1 MSGTEELKASVLE
14 QAHQEGQAKFEAAKK
29 QLETEFEERK
39 AQLLTQKAS
48 ERQSRLKEIK
58 QAFQVEAQQISNQE
72 RQSTLV
78 SKQKVLSDLF
88 ASALERM
95 RNWDADQELAFIKGL
110 LAKYGQEKVTVQ
122 FGQLTADRLTAAHLA
137 QLRTAFPN
145 MTFMSESI
153 DQQAG
158 LLVSVGKVDDT
169 YLYDS
174 LIDSI
179 YKEESSRIATDI
191 FAQG

>member
-1 MSGTEELKASVLE
+1 MSGTEQLKASVLE
-14 QAHQEGQAKFEAAKK
+14 QALLEFPFKLIFCSLKFCLSFLVRLLQK
-29 QLETEFEERK
+29 TSERK
-39 AQLLTQKAS
+39 
-48 ERQSRLKEIK
+48 SRLKEIK
-58 QAFQVEAQQISNQE
+58 QTFQVEAQQISNQE

-78 SKQKVLSDLF
+78 SKQKVLSELF
-88 ASALERM
+88 ASALDRM

-110 LAKYGQEKVTVQ
+110 LGKYGQEKVTVQ
-122 FGQLTADRLTAAHLA
+122 FGQLTADRLTPVHLEE
-137 QLRTAFPN
+137 LRTAFPN

-153 DQQAG
+153 EQQAG
-158 LLVSVGKVDDT
+158 LVLSVGKVDDT
-169 YLYDS
+169 YLYDN

>member
-1 MSGTEELKASVLE
+1 MSGTEQLKASVLE
-14 QAHQEGQAKFEAAKK
+14 QARQEGQAKFQAAKN
-29 QLETEFEERK
+29 QLEREFEERK
-39 AQLLTQKAS
+39 AQLLTQKTS
-48 ERQSRLKEIK
+48 ERKSRLKEIK
-58 QAFQVEAQQISNQE
+58 QTFQVEAQQISNQE

-78 SKQKVLSDLF
+78 SKQKVLSELF
-88 ASALERM
+88 ASALDRM

-110 LAKYGQEKVTVQ
+110 LGKYGQEKVTVQ
-122 FGQLTADRLTAAHLA
+122 FGQLTADRLTPVHLEE
-137 QLRTAFPN
+137 LRTAFPN

-153 DQQAG
+153 EQQAG
-158 LLVSVGKVDDT
+158 LVLSVGKVDDT
-169 YLYDS
+169 YLYDN